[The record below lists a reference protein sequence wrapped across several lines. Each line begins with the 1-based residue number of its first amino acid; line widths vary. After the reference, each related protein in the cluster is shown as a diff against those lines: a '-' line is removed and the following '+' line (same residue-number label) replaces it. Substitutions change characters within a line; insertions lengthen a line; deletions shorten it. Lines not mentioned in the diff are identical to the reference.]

1 MLLRAL
7 KPKMF
12 RGPTHLAEAALPV
25 KIGRSNADMV
35 FARPLDRQIRALG
48 LGQVTGTGVRR
59 GKDGEAEGVDIF
71 FALVTLHP
79 RALKTIGGLLEELD
93 APLGSVIEFSDTGVR
108 HIFGRTEGLGLY
120 LDRRDGIASE
130 DDALDLLE
138 VCTDALGGEAI
149 YQGSEDL
156 GDRAVFY
163 FYGDSF
169 NTMKTA
175 LSLLMTSHPQFRN
188 AFARRLT

>member
-7 KPKMF
+7 KPKIF

-108 HIFGRTEGLGLY
+108 HLFGRTEGLGLY

-138 VCTDALGGEAI
+138 VCTDALGAEAI

-175 LSLLMTSHPQFRN
+175 LSLLITSHPQFRN

>member
-7 KPKMF
+7 KPRMF
-12 RGPTHLAEAALPV
+12 RGPTHLAEASLPV

-59 GKDGEAEGVDIF
+59 GKDGEVEGVDIF

-79 RALKTIGGLLEELD
+79 RALRTIGGLLEELD

-108 HIFGRTEGLGLY
+108 HLFGRTEGLGLY
-120 LDRRDGIASE
+120 LDRRDGIACE

-138 VCTDALGGEAI
+138 VCTDALGAEAI

-188 AFARRLT
+188 AYARRLT

>member
-7 KPKMF
+7 KPKLF

-25 KIGRSNADMV
+25 KLGRTDADEA
-35 FARPLDRQIRALG
+35 FARPLDRRVRALG

-59 GKDGEAEGVDIF
+59 GREGEVEGIDIF

-79 RALKTIGGLLEELD
+79 RALKAIAGLLEDLD
-93 APLGSVIEFSDTGVR
+93 APLGSSIEFTETGLR
-108 HIFGRTEGLGLY
+108 HVFGRTEGLGLY
-120 LDRRDGIASE
+120 LDRRDGIVDE

-138 VCTDALGGEAI
+138 ACTDALGADAI
-149 YQGSEDL
+149 YQGSDDL

-169 NTMKTA
+169 NTMKNA
-175 LSLLMTSHPQFRN
+175 LSFLMTSHPQFRN
-188 AFARRLT
+188 AYARRLT

>member
-1 MLLRAL
+1 MLLRAF
-7 KPKMF
+7 KPKIF
-12 RGPTHLAEAALPV
+12 RGPSHLAEASLPV
-25 KIGRSNADMV
+25 KIGRTDADV
-35 FARPLDRQIRALG
+35 AFARPLDRRVRSLG

-59 GKDGEAEGVDIF
+59 GRDGEVEGLDIF

-79 RALKTIGGLLEELD
+79 RALKTIASLLEDLD
-93 APLGSVIEFSDTGVR
+93 APVGSSIQFTETGLR
-108 HIFGRTEGLGLY
+108 HVFGRTEGLGLY
-120 LDRRDGIASE
+120 LDRRDGITDEEA
-130 DDALDLLE
+130 ALDLLE
-138 VCTDALGGEAI
+138 ACTDALGAEAI

-156 GDRAVFY
+156 GDKAVFY